1 MKKLFILS
9 LLIFF
14 VCTVFAQK
22 NNEKTGSLLW
32 KISGNGLKQPSY
44 IFGTHHLY
52 PVNFL
57 DSVAGV
63 KEAFA
68 SSGQM
73 VGELVLQDMT
83 ALSFELQK
91 AGMMPKDSTWQILL
105 SEDDYR
111 FVDTQLTAVFGT
123 GLQTFGMYKPF
134 MVSMTY
140 TLIFFQKLFP
150 QMNPAE
156 AMDLWFQQQAV
167 SRGISVIGLETAHD
181 QINALTIS
189 SLRDQAADLVC
200 TLKNTDY
207 TVSSARKLNRLYRL
221 ADLTGFSEMLRED
234 SPCPWSAD
242 QEAALNDSRNKRWLE
257 KLPAIMAD
265 KPSFV
270 AVGCMHLVGDAGL
283 LDGLEKAGYKVE
295 AVR

>member
-1 MKKLFILS
+1 M
-9 LLIFF
+9 LLIPMLAIF
-14 VCTVFAQK
+14 VLAVSAQ
-22 NNEKTGSLLW
+22 NTEKTGSLLW
-32 KISGNGLKQPSY
+32 KISGNGLAQPSF

-52 PVNFL
+52 PVSFL
-57 DSVAGV
+57 DNVAGL
-63 KEAFA
+63 KDAFA
-68 SSGQM
+68 SSKQV
-73 VGELVLQDMT
+73 VGELLLQDMA
-83 ALSFELQK
+83 ALQAEMQSI
-91 AGMMPKDSTWQILL
+91 GMMPQDSTWQMLL
-105 SEDDYR
+105 SAEDYQ
-111 FVDTQLTAVFGT
+111 FVDERLTALFGA
-123 GLQTFGMYKPF
+123 GLQAFGAFKPI

-140 TLIFFQKLFP
+140 SAVVHQQALP
-150 QMNPAE
+150 ESNPGE
-156 AMDLWFQQQAV
+156 SMDLWFQQQAV

-181 QINALTIS
+181 QINALTIA

-283 LDGLEKAGYKVE
+283 LAGLEKAGYKVE